1 MLSTEAVY
9 SDKVKMFLSKKLRK
23 SEIKITQIKRNR
35 RIVKALYGTSV
46 VASVVLST
54 GVAAVT
60 TLFGLPLMPT
70 IIITIFS
77 SASAITTTLS
87 TKFNL
92 KGKRERLSVMIENLN
107 KIRNNLDYVLS
118 CNGNLTEAEYKLILK
133 EFTQ

>member
-9 SDKVKMFLSKKLRK
+9 SDKVKMFLSKKLQE
-23 SEIKITQIKRNR
+23 SEIKINKIKKNR
-35 RIVKALYGTSV
+35 RILKALYGTSV
-46 VASVVLST
+46 VVSVVLST

-77 SASAITTTLS
+77 STSAITTTLS

-92 KGKRERLSVMIENLN
+92 KGKKERLSIMIENLN
-107 KIRNNLDYVLS
+107 KIRNKLDYVLS
-118 CNGNLTEAEYKLILK
+118 CNGNLTEAEYKTILK

>member
-1 MLSTEAVY
+1 MQPEAVY
-9 SDKVKMFLSKKLRK
+9 SDKVKLFLGKKLQE
-23 SEIKITQIKRNR
+23 SEIKINKIKKNR

-46 VASVVLST
+46 VVSVVLST

-70 IIITIFS
+70 IIITVFS
-77 SASAITTTLS
+77 STSAITTTLS

-92 KGKRERLSVMIENLN
+92 KGKKECLSIMIENLN
-107 KIRNNLDYVLS
+107 KIRNKLDYVLS
-118 CNGNLTEAEYKLILK
+118 CNGNLTEAEYKSILN

>member
-1 MLSTEAVY
+1 MQPEAVY
-9 SDKVKMFLSKKLRK
+9 SDKVKLFLCKKLQE
-23 SEIKITQIKRNR
+23 SEIKINKIKKNR
-35 RIVKALYGTSV
+35 KILKALYGTSV
-46 VASVVLST
+46 VVSVVLST

-77 SASAITTTLS
+77 STSAITTTLS

-92 KGKRERLSVMIENLN
+92 KGKKERLNIMIENLN
-107 KIRNNLDYVLS
+107 KIRNKLDYVLS
-118 CNGNLTEAEYKLILK
+118 CNGNLTEAEYKTILK

>member
-9 SDKVKMFLSKKLRK
+9 SDKLKMFLSKKLPE
-23 SEIKITQIKRNR
+23 SEIKINKIKKNR
-35 RIVKALYGTSV
+35 RILKALYGTSV
-46 VASVVLST
+46 VVSVVLST

-60 TLFGLPLMPT
+60 TLFGLPLIPT

-77 SASAITTTLS
+77 SSDITTTLS

-92 KGKRERLSVMIENLN
+92 KGKKERLSIMIENLN
-107 KIRNNLDYVLS
+107 KIRNKLDYVLS
-118 CNGNLTEAEYKLILK
+118 CNGNLTEAEYKTILK

>member
-1 MLSTEAVY
+1 MPTEAVY
-9 SDKVKMFLSKKLRK
+9 SDKVKLFLGKKLQE
-23 SEIKITQIKRNR
+23 SEIKINKIKKNR
-35 RIVKALYGTSV
+35 RILKALYGTSV
-46 VASVVLST
+46 VVSVVLST

-77 SASAITTTLS
+77 STSAITTTLS

-92 KGKRERLSVMIENLN
+92 KGKKERLSVMIENLN
-107 KIRNNLDYVLS
+107 KIRNKLDYVLS
-118 CNGNLTEAEYKLILK
+118 CNGNLTEAEYKNILK

>member
-9 SDKVKMFLSKKLRK
+9 SDKVKMFLSKKLQE
-23 SEIKITQIKRNR
+23 SEIKINKIKKNR
-35 RIVKALYGTSV
+35 RILKALYGTSV
-46 VASVVLST
+46 VVSVVLST

-77 SASAITTTLS
+77 STSAITTTLS

-92 KGKRERLSVMIENLN
+92 KGKKERLSIMIENLN
-107 KIRNNLDYVLS
+107 KIRNKLDYVLS
-118 CNGNLTEAEYKLILK
+118 CNGSLTEAEYKSILN